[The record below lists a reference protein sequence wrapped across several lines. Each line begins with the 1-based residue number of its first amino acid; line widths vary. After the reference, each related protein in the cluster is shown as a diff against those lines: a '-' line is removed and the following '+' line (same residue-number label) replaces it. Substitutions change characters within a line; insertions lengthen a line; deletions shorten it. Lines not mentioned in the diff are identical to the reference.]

1 MTRALR
7 PKKCAINAEKK
18 STPQKR
24 PVHTQKKKMHC
35 RRATLIALVALLVS
49 LCALGVLYRSCA
61 APRAP
66 SSHVDS
72 AAPRA
77 EPIAAP
83 IAAPRAEPRSETC
96 DAERFAEPRAERI
109 AAPCAPRAV
118 FTHGLPRYAQ
128 VGVLESAGKEPVA
141 LFGRPTRRGSDRWNY
156 FAVTTSYSAQKLPV
170 YVRGVDAARLA
181 GCAELSDGESVD
193 VRGYGAAKVALYTR
207 DDAEHQFALRAD

>member
-1 MTRALR
+1 
-7 PKKCAINAEKK
+7 
-18 STPQKR
+18 
-24 PVHTQKKKMHC
+24 MHC

-66 SSHVDS
+66 SGPVDS
-72 AAPRA
+72 AG
-77 EPIAAP
+77 P
-83 IAAPRAEPRSETC
+83 IAAPRPEPRSETC
-96 DAERFAEPRAERI
+96 DAERFAETRAERI
-109 AAPCAPRAV
+109 AAPRSEQSAERPRPV

-156 FAVTTSYSAQKLPV
+156 FAVTTSYTPQKLPV
-170 YVRGVDAARLA
+170 LVRGVDAARLA

-193 VRGYGAAKVALYTR
+193 VRGYGVAKVALYTR
-207 DDAEHQFALRAD
+207 DDAEHRFALRAD